1 MNIMIK
7 INYLIELNFIIV
19 TAPFLGETNAICW
32 NRIWVGDFSENINQ
46 IELNKNIAVI
56 DQDELRK
63 LKLSELGHLWKLAIY
78 HPESQVLPC
87 VHRAP
92 KEKIGQNRL
101 LLIC

>member
-1 MNIMIK
+1 MIK
-7 INYLIELNFIIV
+7 INYLIVLNFIIV

-32 NRIWVGDFSENINQ
+32 NRILVGDFSEIINQ

-56 DQDELRK
+56 NQDELWK
-63 LKLSELGHLWKLAIY
+63 LKLSELGHLWKLAID
-78 HPESQVLPC
+78 HPESPVLPF